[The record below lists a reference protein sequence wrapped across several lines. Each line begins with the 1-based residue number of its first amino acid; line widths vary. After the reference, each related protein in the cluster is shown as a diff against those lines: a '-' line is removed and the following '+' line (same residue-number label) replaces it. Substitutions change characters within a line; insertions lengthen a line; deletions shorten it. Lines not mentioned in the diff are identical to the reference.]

1 MPAEAGG
8 GRLGIATERGH
19 DAALAFGHDV
29 EARGA
34 PGENRQAHDHGH
46 ADARPLAARRQ
57 IGTLAA
63 EAAEASHA
71 AEAAE
76 DAAGARRAVGAV
88 VTTVVVA
95 VSAGLRTLDT
105 LVVTILVTTVAVIT
119 LIHIVAGE
127 VVSAAKVGMTAVLLP
142 VAARCAVQKFGEFL
156 PETVEIVH
164 PVVVIASIAAAA
176 VVAAVVVTS
185 VIVLVG
191 TTGRLFVGGTIV
203 PARLLVGGAAPAG
216 VIERHMRCSSQQCL
230 SLNGV
235 SAGLRRTLLKTP
247 ELNLS
252 F

>member
-1 MPAEAGG
+1 M
-8 GRLGIATERGH
+8 
-19 DAALAFGHDV
+19 
-29 EARGA
+29 
-34 PGENRQAHDHGH
+34 
-46 ADARPLAARRQ
+46 
-57 IGTLAA
+57 
-63 EAAEASHA
+63 
-71 AEAAE
+71 
-76 DAAGARRAVGAV
+76 
-88 VTTVVVA
+88 
-95 VSAGLRTLDT
+95 
-105 LVVTILVTTVAVIT
+105 
-119 LIHIVAGE
+119 
-127 VVSAAKVGMTAVLLP
+127 
-142 VAARCAVQKFGEFL
+142 QKFGEFL

>member
-1 MPAEAGG
+1 
-8 GRLGIATERGH
+8 
-19 DAALAFGHDV
+19 
-29 EARGA
+29 
-34 PGENRQAHDHGH
+34 
-46 ADARPLAARRQ
+46 
-57 IGTLAA
+57 
-63 EAAEASHA
+63 
-71 AEAAE
+71 
-76 DAAGARRAVGAV
+76 
-88 VTTVVVA
+88 
-95 VSAGLRTLDT
+95 
-105 LVVTILVTTVAVIT
+105 
-119 LIHIVAGE
+119 
-127 VVSAAKVGMTAVLLP
+127 MTAVLLP

-164 PVVVIASIAAAA
+164 PVVVIASIAA
-176 VVAAVVVTS
+176 AAVVVTS

>member
-1 MPAEAGG
+1 
-8 GRLGIATERGH
+8 
-19 DAALAFGHDV
+19 
-29 EARGA
+29 
-34 PGENRQAHDHGH
+34 
-46 ADARPLAARRQ
+46 
-57 IGTLAA
+57 
-63 EAAEASHA
+63 
-71 AEAAE
+71 
-76 DAAGARRAVGAV
+76 
-88 VTTVVVA
+88 
-95 VSAGLRTLDT
+95 
-105 LVVTILVTTVAVIT
+105 
-119 LIHIVAGE
+119 
-127 VVSAAKVGMTAVLLP
+127 MTAVLLP

-176 VVAAVVVTS
+176 VVTS

>member
-1 MPAEAGG
+1 
-8 GRLGIATERGH
+8 
-19 DAALAFGHDV
+19 
-29 EARGA
+29 
-34 PGENRQAHDHGH
+34 
-46 ADARPLAARRQ
+46 
-57 IGTLAA
+57 
-63 EAAEASHA
+63 
-71 AEAAE
+71 
-76 DAAGARRAVGAV
+76 
-88 VTTVVVA
+88 
-95 VSAGLRTLDT
+95 
-105 LVVTILVTTVAVIT
+105 
-119 LIHIVAGE
+119 
-127 VVSAAKVGMTAVLLP
+127 MTAVLLP

-176 VVAAVVVTS
+176 VVAA